1 MKRLVYVDNFLDFCV
16 MQIKSLW
23 FVFLAVLLLVIPT
36 NAFGGEY
43 KVKITQPQN
52 RSKVKNPFKV
62 CMKVEGLVVEP
73 ADKNKNE
80 GRGHHHILFSSL
92 PANLNKPLRRK
103 DALHLS
109 KGQTCVMLKME
120 RGKHVI
126 TSLFSYGDHVPYNPP
141 IMDKV
146 LITVK

>member
-1 MKRLVYVDNFLDFCV
+1 MR
-16 MQIKSLW
+16 IKSLQFL
-23 FVFLAVLLLVIPT
+23 FVIGLVILSSSKIF
-36 NAFGGEY
+36 AEGY
-43 KVKITQPQN
+43 KVKITDPPN
-52 RSKVKNPFKV
+52 RSKVKNPFKI
-62 CMKVEGLVVEP
+62 CMDVEGLVIEP
-73 ADKNKNE
+73 ADKKRNE
-80 GRGHHHILFSSL
+80 GKGHHHILFSSL
-92 PANLNKPLRRK
+92 PADLNKPLRRK

-141 IMDKV
+141 IMDKI